1 MTGLTDHELKAINR
15 IIARLEPS
23 QRERMVADL
32 AVAEVEVLVLDRSML
47 RFHLPGHIPSKPGQ
61 APLTPEAKVRD
72 LDSELLEVV
81 LFEDIDGRL
90 FEFELVRYAEGL
102 VLGPDWSALEVDS

>member
-1 MTGLTDHELKAINR
+1 MAELTDHELKAIKR

-23 QRERMVADL
+23 QRERMLADL
-32 AVAEVEVLVLDRSML
+32 AVARVEVLLPDRSML
-47 RFHLPGHIPSKPGQ
+47 RFHLPGHVPSRPGQ

-72 LDSELLEVV
+72 LDGDLLEVV
-81 LFEDIDGRL
+81 LFEDADGRL

-102 VLGPDWSALEVDS
+102 VLGPDWSALEIDS